1 MPHLTKK
8 DIEKYFELN
17 TSEGPWQNREW
28 LATLLDLQE
37 MREDLKELCEGILGW
52 DAARM
57 VLGNEAHRLKQKYGW
72 EEGT

>member
-37 MREDLKELCEGILGW
+37 MRHIG
-52 DAARM
+52 
-57 VLGNEAHRLKQKYGW
+57 
-72 EEGT
+72 

>member
-37 MREDLKELCEGILGW
+37 MRKDVKELCEGILGW

-57 VLGNEAHRLKQKYGW
+57 VLGNEAHRLKQKYGL
-72 EEGT
+72 EEP